1 MYAIDKLACPIAVH
15 SRALYGLLCQIC
27 NTIIFYFPIAKH
39 IEELFAL
46 LYTYFYSFPN
56 HTLGFS

>member
-1 MYAIDKLACPIAVH
+1 MSH